1 MQNIN
6 TELNQEIKS
15 LKAINIS
22 KIVGLVVSLLDNTKT
37 SGKSSN
43 AVNKNL
49 SLIQCDICD
58 FQSDNKKQRFVT
70 CLKSIKIAF
79 SVTCVT
85 TTLTQKSP

>member
-43 AVNKNL
+43 AVNKN
-49 SLIQCDICD
+49 
-58 FQSDNKKQRFVT
+58 
-70 CLKSIKIAF
+70 
-79 SVTCVT
+79 
-85 TTLTQKSP
+85 